1 MTTFIDTSALLSG
14 QEADDQ
20 DPVVV
25 VVRSAQGMLR
35 EGLGE
40 SASATFET
48 AFAEKYAAKEW
59 SSIFDLL
66 LGNSEVI
73 FEKIASVDEAEAALR
88 VGKTAEGYFEVVLSI
103 MSKMETV
110 EDVVGRIHSFV
121 RTMSTP
127 SSSSAVQSVKLK
139 LLVTLLASIS
149 PKAQLRISIINGLC
163 RFAAGNEKMSNQVYA
178 LVKDVDSWIV
188 ENEWEVEDS
197 AKLELFAYV
206 RGVAPA
212 ADAIEFLKKEVA
224 IASGDAKTNLAET
237 LVVSAVKTE
246 GYFGFADLESLP
258 VSPAANN
265 LVKIL
270 AEGTFADMESFAS
283 SAEGK
288 TWLASASVEAEVLLE
303 KMRVMALIS
312 LVGTSRKISMKSIAE
327 SLKTNDAF
335 SVVVRA
341 IRAGLIRGSIDEVEG
356 VVIVTGVVSRNL
368 KSVLKTVAAD
378 VSSIA
383 ARLA

>member
-1 MTTFIDTSALLSG
+1 
-14 QEADDQ
+14 
-20 DPVVV
+20 
-25 VVRSAQGMLR
+25 MLR

>member
-35 EGLGE
+35 EGLGD

-48 AFAEKYAAKEW
+48 AFADKYAAKEW

-66 LGNSEVI
+66 LGNSEVV
-73 FEKIASVDEAEAALR
+73 FKKIASVDDAEAALR
-88 VGKTAEGYFEVVLSI
+88 VSKTAEGYFEVVLSI
-103 MSKMETV
+103 LSKMETV
-110 EDVVGRIHSFV
+110 EDVVARIDSFV
-121 RTMSTP
+121 RTISTP
-127 SSSSAVQSVKLK
+127 SSSTTVQSVKLK

-188 ENEWEVEDS
+188 DNEWEVEDS
-197 AKLELFAYV
+197 EKLELFAHV

-212 ADAIEFLKKEVA
+212 ADAIEFLKKEAA
-224 IASGDAKTNLAET
+224 IASGDAKKNLAET

-246 GYFGFADLESLP
+246 GYFGFADLEYLP
-258 VSPAANN
+258 LSPAATK
-265 LVKIL
+265 LVGIL

-283 SAEGK
+283 STEGK
-288 TWLASASVEAEVLLE
+288 TWLASASVAAEVLLE

-312 LVGTSRKISMKSIAE
+312 LVGTWKKISMKSIAD
-327 SLKTNDAF
+327 SLKTSDAF
-335 SVVVRA
+335 SVVIRA

-356 VVIVTGVVSRNL
+356 VVLVTGVVARNP
-368 KSVLKTVAAD
+368 KSVWKTVAAD
-378 VSSIA
+378 VSAIA